1 MRYEVVS
8 QEIVFAALNSDPI
21 TAYVEAVIVPSN
33 PERNTLEKSAI
44 LELSIASNRGDK
56 FYLSQ
61 SKEIQVVASNS
72 HLRFSGPFPVKGE
85 VIAHGNLARY
95 HDHDCRSKVL

>member
-21 TAYVEAVIVPSN
+21 TAYIEAVIVPSN

-44 LELSIASNRGDK
+44 LELSIASNCGEK

-61 SKEIQVVASNS
+61 SKEIHVVASNS
-72 HLRFSGPFPVKGE
+72 RLRISGPLTVKGE
-85 VIAHGNLARY
+85 VIAHGDLARY